1 MPASIVTSRRTRP
14 DRMTQSLLDMTDLVI
29 VGSFIT
35 ATITLIVYVWR
46 AEHRPRHNY
55 DIVDFR

>member
-1 MPASIVTSRRTRP
+1 
-14 DRMTQSLLDMTDLVI
+14 MTQSVLDFTDLAIVI
-29 VGSFIT
+29 SFVA

>member
-1 MPASIVTSRRTRP
+1 
-14 DRMTQSLLDMTDLVI
+14 MTQSVLDFTDIAI
-29 VGSFIT
+29 VLSFVT
-35 ATITLIVYVWR
+35 ATIALVVYVWR